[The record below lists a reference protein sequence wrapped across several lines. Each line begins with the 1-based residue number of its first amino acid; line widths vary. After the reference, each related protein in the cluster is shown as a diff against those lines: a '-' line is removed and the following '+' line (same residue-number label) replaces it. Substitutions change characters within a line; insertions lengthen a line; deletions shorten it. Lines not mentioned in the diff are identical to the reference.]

1 MNAQQVQRK
10 SDAAGNESADM
21 EENNKADA
29 DEVVTNISEKTAESY
44 LDAVDIEN
52 YNHNEIQLII
62 NEIYARHGREFHT
75 QEKIDYFSAQDWY
88 NPISGKT
95 DEEIVAEFNEFEKAN
110 VELLSQYL

>member
-1 MNAQQVQRK
+1 MESCYWLCCDSNVYRSFFFYNRSNCLTGKEQKIANYMNAQQVQRK

-52 YNHNEIQLII
+52 YN
-62 NEIYARHGREFHT
+62 
-75 QEKIDYFSAQDWY
+75 
-88 NPISGKT
+88 P
-95 DEEIVAEFNEFEKAN
+95 
-110 VELLSQYL
+110 